1 MVDTETKSKG
11 QLRDMFLTEIEV
23 LIDERIMENDGL
35 RDEVEGVSG

>member
-1 MVDTETKSKG
+1 
-11 QLRDMFLTEIEV
+11 MFLTEIEV